1 MKVCFVAIIGRP
13 NVGKSSLM
21 NTILNYDLSIIS
33 PKPQTTR
40 DQILGIYND
49 GDYQF
54 VFTDTPGI
62 HKAESQFGEILNDK
76 SYKSLKD
83 IDLVLFLQ
91 PADEEI
97 SVGDNFV
104 IDKIV
109 NQKNKLAVIT
119 KIDKISDPKIIEEK
133 AQFFKDKKFDAVLG
147 TSISIDQS
155 IDTLVNEIKKY
166 SYESNPFYDLDD
178 ITDKSSSFIA
188 KETIRGAAIN
198 LLRDEL
204 PHAIVVEITQYK
216 ESDEEDE
223 ISATIYVQK
232 ESQKGIII
240 GAGGSMIKA
249 IGTAARLSL
258 SKKFDKNIKLW
269 TKVKVQKNWT
279 NDTEQIKKFGY

>member
-13 NVGKSSLM
+13 NVGKSSLL

-40 DQILGIYND
+40 DQILGIYNNEN
-49 GDYQF
+49 YQF

-76 SYKSLKD
+76 SYKSIKD
-83 IDLVLFLQ
+83 IDLILFLQ

-97 SVGDNFV
+97 SIGDNFI
-104 IDKIV
+104 IDKII
-109 NQKNKLAVIT
+109 NQKNKLAIIT
-119 KIDKISDPKIIEEK
+119 KIDKISEPKILEEK
-133 AQFFKDKKFDAVLG
+133 AQFFKDKKFDSVLG
-147 TSISIDQS
+147 TSINIPQS
-155 IDTLVNEIKKY
+155 IDALINEIKKY

-240 GAGGSMIKA
+240 GANGSMIKA
-249 IGTAARLSL
+249 IGSAARLSL
-258 SKKFDKNIKLW
+258 SRKFDKNIKLW

-279 NDTEQIKKFGY
+279 NDAEQIKKFGY

>member
-1 MKVCFVAIIGRP
+1 MKVCFIAIIGRP

-21 NTILNYDLSIIS
+21 NAILDYDLSIIS

-62 HKAESQFGEILNDK
+62 HKAESQFGEVLNDK
-76 SYKSLKD
+76 SYKSFKE

-133 AQFFKDKKFDAVLG
+133 ALFLKEKKFDAVLG
-147 TSISIDQS
+147 TSISITQS
-155 IDTLVNEIKKY
+155 VDSLINEIKKY
-166 SYESNPFYDLDD
+166 SYESVPFYDLDD

-188 KETIRGAAIN
+188 KETIREAAIN
-198 LLRDEL
+198 LLKEEL
-204 PHAIVVEITQYK
+204 PHAIVIEINEYK
-216 ESDEEDE
+216 ESEEEDE

-232 ESQKGIII
+232 DSQKGILI
-240 GAGGSMIKA
+240 GAGGTMIKA
-249 IGTAARLSL
+249 IGTAARLNL

-279 NDTEQIKKFGY
+279 NDVKQIKKFGY

>member
-21 NTILNYDLSIIS
+21 NKILNYDLSIIS

-49 GDYQF
+49 NEYQF
-54 VFTDTPGI
+54 IFTDTPGI
-62 HKAESQFGEILNDK
+62 HKAESQFGETLNEK
-76 SYKSLKD
+76 SYKSMKE

-97 SVGDNFV
+97 SSGDNF
-104 IDKIV
+104 ILDKIAH
-109 NQKNKLAVIT
+109 QKNKLAIIT
-119 KIDKISDPKIIEEK
+119 KIDKISDPKLIEEK
-133 AQFFKDKKFDAVLG
+133 VIFFKKRNFDAVLG
-147 TSISIDQS
+147 TSISIIQS
-155 IDTLVNEIKKY
+155 IETLVDEIKKY

-178 ITDKSSSFIA
+178 VTDKSTSFIA
-188 KETIRGAAIN
+188 KETIREAAIN
-198 LLRDEL
+198 LLKEEL
-204 PHAIVVEITQYK
+204 PHSIVVEINQYK
-216 ESDEEDE
+216 ESDDEDE

-232 ESQKGIII
+232 ESQKGILI
-240 GAGGSMIKA
+240 GSGGSMIKA

-279 NDTEQIKKFGY
+279 NDAKQIKKFGY

>member
-13 NVGKSSLM
+13 NVGKSSLL

-40 DQILGIYND
+40 DQILGIYNNEN
-49 GDYQF
+49 YQF

-76 SYKSLKD
+76 SYKSMKD
-83 IDLVLFLQ
+83 IDLILFLQ

-97 SVGDNFV
+97 SIGDNFI
-104 IDKIV
+104 IDKII
-109 NQKNKLAVIT
+109 NQKNKLAIIT
-119 KIDKISDPKIIEEK
+119 KIDKISEPKILEEK
-133 AQFFKDKKFDAVLG
+133 AQFFKDKKFDSVLG
-147 TSISIDQS
+147 TSINIPQS
-155 IDTLVNEIKKY
+155 IDALINEIKKY

-178 ITDKSSSFIA
+178 VTDKSSSFIA

-240 GAGGSMIKA
+240 GANGSMIKA
-249 IGTAARLSL
+249 IGSAARLSL

-279 NDTEQIKKFGY
+279 NDAEQIKKFGY

>member
-1 MKVCFVAIIGRP
+1 MKVCFIAIIGRP

-21 NTILNYDLSIIS
+21 NAILDYDLSIIS
-33 PKPQTTR
+33 SKPQTTR

-54 VFTDTPGI
+54 IFTDTPGI
-62 HKAESQFGEILNDK
+62 HKAESQFGEVLNDK
-76 SYKSLKD
+76 SYKSIKE

-109 NQKNKLAVIT
+109 NQKNKIAVIT
-119 KIDKISDPKIIEEK
+119 KIDKILKLKIIEEK
-133 AQFFKDKKFDAVLG
+133 ALFLKEKKFDAVLG
-147 TSISIDQS
+147 TSITITQS
-155 IDTLVNEIKKY
+155 VDSLINEIKKY
-166 SYESNPFYDLDD
+166 SYESVPFYDLDD

-188 KETIRGAAIN
+188 KETIREAAIN
-198 LLRDEL
+198 LLKEEL
-204 PHAIVVEITQYK
+204 PHAIVIEINEYK
-216 ESDEEDE
+216 ESIEEDE

-232 ESQKGIII
+232 ESQKGILI
-240 GAGGSMIKA
+240 GAGGKMIKA
-249 IGTAARLSL
+249 IGSAARLNL

-279 NDTEQIKKFGY
+279 NDVKQIKKFGY

>member
-1 MKVCFVAIIGRP
+1 MKVCFISIIGRP
-13 NVGKSSLM
+13 NVGKSSLL

-54 VFTDTPGI
+54 IFTDTPGI
-62 HKAESQFGEILNDK
+62 HKAESQFGEVLNDK
-76 SYKSLKD
+76 SYKSMKET
-83 IDLVLFLQ
+83 DLVLFLQ

-97 SVGDNFV
+97 SLGDNFV
-104 IDKIV
+104 IEKISH
-109 NQKNKLAVIT
+109 QKHKLAIIT
-119 KIDKISDPKIIEEK
+119 KIDKISNPKIIEEK
-133 AQFFKDKKFDAVLG
+133 ALFFKEKNFDAILG
-147 TSISIDQS
+147 TSITITQS

-166 SYESNPFYDLDD
+166 SYESPPFYNLDD

-188 KETIRGAAIN
+188 KETIREAAIN
-198 LLRDEL
+198 LLKEEL
-204 PHAIVVEITQYK
+204 PHAIVIEINEYK
-216 ESDEEDE
+216 ESDDEDE

-232 ESQKGIII
+232 ESQKGILI
-240 GAGGSMIKA
+240 GAGGKMIKA
-249 IGTAARLSL
+249 IGSSARLNL

-279 NDTEQIKKFGY
+279 NDPKQIKKFGY

>member
-1 MKVCFVAIIGRP
+1 MKVCFIAIIGRP

-21 NTILNYDLSIIS
+21 NTILDYELSIIS

-49 GDYQF
+49 GEYQF

-62 HKAESQFGEILNDK
+62 HKPESQFGETLNDK
-76 SYKSLKD
+76 SYKSIKD

-91 PADEEI
+91 PADEDI

-104 IDKIV
+104 LEKISA
-109 NQKNKLAVIT
+109 QKNKLAVIT
-119 KIDKISDPKIIEEK
+119 KIDKISNPGIIEGK
-133 AQFFKDKKFDAVLG
+133 VVFFKEKGFDSVIG
-147 TSISIDQS
+147 TSITISES
-155 IDTLVNEIKKY
+155 IDTLIDEIKKY
-166 SYESNPFYDLDD
+166 SYESVPFYGLDD

-188 KETIRGAAIN
+188 KETIREAAIN
-198 LLRDEL
+198 LLKEEL
-204 PHAIVVEITQYK
+204 PHSIVIEINEYK

-223 ISATIYVQK
+223 ISAIIYVQK
-232 ESQKGIII
+232 ESQKGILI

-249 IGTAARLSL
+249 IGSTARINL

-269 TKVKVQKNWT
+269 TKVKVQKGWT
-279 NDTEQIKKFGY
+279 NDPKQIKKFGY

>member
-1 MKVCFVAIIGRP
+1 MKVCFIAIIGRP

-21 NTILNYDLSIIS
+21 NTILDYDLSIIS

-62 HKAESQFGEILNDK
+62 HKSESQFGEVLNEK
-76 SYKSLKD
+76 SYQSIKD

-91 PADEEI
+91 PADDEI

-104 IDKIV
+104 IDKIK
-109 NQKNKLAVIT
+109 NQKNKIAVIT
-119 KIDKISDPKIIEEK
+119 KIDKISNPEIIEEK
-133 AQFFKDKKFDAVLG
+133 VTFFKEKNFDVVLG
-147 TSISIDQS
+147 TSITIPQSVDSLID
-155 IDTLVNEIKKY
+155 EIKKY
-166 SYESNPFYDLDD
+166 SYESAPFYDLDD
-178 ITDKSSSFIA
+178 ITDKSSSFLA
-188 KETIRGAAIN
+188 KETIREAAIN
-198 LLRDEL
+198 LLKEEL
-204 PHAIVVEITQYK
+204 PHAIVIEINEYK
-216 ESDEEDE
+216 ESEEEDE

-232 ESQKGIII
+232 ESQKGILI

-249 IGTAARLSL
+249 IGTAARINLSN
-258 SKKFDKNIKLW
+258 KFDKNIKLW

-279 NDTEQIKKFGY
+279 NDPKQIKKFGY

>member
-33 PKPQTTR
+33 SKPQTTR

-54 VFTDTPGI
+54 IFTDTPGI

-76 SYKSLKD
+76 SYKSMKD

-104 IDKIV
+104 IDKIA

-119 KIDKISDPKIIEEK
+119 KIDKISDPKIVENK
-133 AQFFKDKKFDAVLG
+133 VHFFKEKKFNSVIG
-147 TSISIDQS
+147 TSINIHQS
-155 IDTLVNEIKKY
+155 IDTLINEIKKY

-216 ESDEEDE
+216 ESDDEDE

-249 IGTAARLSL
+249 IGSAARLSL

-279 NDTEQIKKFGY
+279 NDAEQIKKFGY

>member
-21 NTILNYDLSIIS
+21 NKILNYDLSIIS
-33 PKPQTTR
+33 SKPQTTR
-40 DQILGIYND
+40 DQILGIYNND
-49 GDYQF
+49 NYQF

-62 HKAESQFGEILNDK
+62 HKAASQFGEILNDK
-76 SYKSLKD
+76 SYKSLRD

-97 SVGDNFV
+97 SIGDNFV
-104 IDKIV
+104 IDKIA

-119 KIDKISDPKIIEEK
+119 KIDKISDPKILENK
-133 AQFFKDKKFDAVLG
+133 ALFFKEKQFDAILG
-147 TSISIDQS
+147 TSINVNQS
-155 IDTLVNEIKKY
+155 IDTLINEIKKY
-166 SYESNPFYDLDD
+166 SYESHPFYDIDD

-188 KETIRGAAIN
+188 KETIREAAIN

-216 ESDEEDE
+216 ESEDEDE

-249 IGTAARLSL
+249 IGSTARINL
-258 SKKFDKNIKLW
+258 SKKFGKNIKLW

-279 NDTEQIKKFGY
+279 NDAEQIKKFGY

>member
-1 MKVCFVAIIGRP
+1 MKICFVAIIGRP

-40 DQILGIYND
+40 DQILGIYNEQ
-49 GDYQF
+49 DYQF
-54 VFTDTPGI
+54 VFIDTPGI

-76 SYKSLKD
+76 SYKSMKD

-109 NQKNKLAVIT
+109 NQINKLAVVT
-119 KIDKISDPKIIEEK
+119 KIDKILDPKIIEAKVE
-133 AQFFKDKKFDAVLG
+133 FFKEKKFNAVLG
-147 TSISIDQS
+147 TSINTNQS
-155 IDTLVNEIKKY
+155 INSLINEIKKY
-166 SYESNPFYDLDD
+166 SYESNPFYNIDD

-223 ISATIYVQK
+223 ILATIYVQK

-240 GAGGSMIKA
+240 GVGGSMIKA
-249 IGTAARLSL
+249 IGTAARFSL

-279 NDTEQIKKFGY
+279 NNVEQIKKFGY